1 MAAAL
6 KDRSLTVKIFHLMLL
21 SCGALASTSFVHRE
35 PLFVWNASAS
45 VPIGLYA
52 VQPIADLTVTDLV
65 VARPPEPLANWLD
78 ERRYLS
84 KGAPLIKRIA
94 GLPGQK
100 ICRDGLAVSVDGIIM
115 AQAREQDHAG
125 RPLPVWKGCF
135 TLLFGEVF
143 LLNWDEPASLDG
155 RYFGTFPIQAII
167 GRAAPL
173 WTRED
178 D

>member
-1 MAAAL
+1 M
-6 KDRSLTVKIFHLMLL
+6 TKILAIMLL
-21 SCGALASTSFVHRE
+21 SCGALASTTFSHRE
-35 PLFVWNASAS
+35 PLLVWNASAS

-52 VQPIADLTVTDLV
+52 VRQIGKLTLTDLV
-65 VARPPEPLANWLD
+65 VVRPPEPLAQWLD
-78 ERRYLS
+78 DRRYLA
-84 KGAPLIKRIA
+84 KGAPLIKRVA

-100 ICRDGLAVSVDGIIM
+100 ICRDGLDVSVDGIVM
-115 AQAREQDHAG
+115 AQARERDHSG
-125 RPLPVWKGCF
+125 RPLPAWRGCF
-135 TLLFGEVF
+135 PLLPGQIF

-155 RYFGTFPIQAII
+155 RYFGAFPTDAVV

>member
-1 MAAAL
+1 MIKTLAL
-6 KDRSLTVKIFHLMLL
+6 TLL

-35 PLFVWNASAS
+35 PLLVWNASAS

-52 VQPIADLTVTDLV
+52 VRPIGELTVTDLV
-65 VARPPEPLANWLD
+65 GARPPAPLDKWLD
-78 ERRYLS
+78 ERRYLPM
-84 KGAPLIKRIA
+84 GALLIKRVA

-100 ICRDGLAVSVDGIIM
+100 ICRDGLDVSVDGIVM
-115 AQAREQDHAG
+115 AQARERDHLD
-125 RPLPVWKGCF
+125 RPLPAWRGCF
-135 TLLFGEVF
+135 LLLPGQIF

-155 RYFGTFPIQAII
+155 RYFGALRVDAVV

-173 WTRED
+173 WTSED

>member
-1 MAAAL
+1 MKILAL
-6 KDRSLTVKIFHLMLL
+6 AFL
-21 SCGALASTSFVHRE
+21 SCGALASIAFTHHE

-78 ERRYLS
+78 ERRYLPR
-84 KGAPLIKRIA
+84 GAPLIKRVA

-100 ICRDGLAVSVDGIIM
+100 ICRAGLAVSVDGIVM
-115 AQAREQDHAG
+115 AQARERDHAH
-125 RPLPVWKGCF
+125 RPLPVWRGCF
-135 TLLFGEVF
+135 TLLSGEVF

-155 RYFGTFPIQAII
+155 RYFGAFPIESII
-167 GRAAPL
+167 GRAASL
-173 WTRED
+173 WTMGD

>member
-1 MAAAL
+1 M
-6 KDRSLTVKIFHLMLL
+6 KILTLTLL
-21 SCGALASTSFVHRE
+21 SCGAIASTFSAARQ
-35 PLFVWNASAS
+35 PWLVWNASAS

-52 VQPIADLTVTDLV
+52 VRPIGVLTVTDLV
-65 VARPPEPLANWLD
+65 VVRPPEPLATWLD

-84 KGAPLIKRIA
+84 KGAPLIKRVA

-100 ICRDGLAVSVDGIIM
+100 ICRDGLAVSVDGIVM
-115 AQAREQDHAG
+115 TQAREQDHAG

-155 RYFGTFPIQAII
+155 RYFGAFPIEVVV

>member
-1 MAAAL
+1 MMKTLA
-6 KDRSLTVKIFHLMLL
+6 LMLV
-21 SCGALASTSFVHRE
+21 SCGAVVSTFLSDHE
-35 PLFVWNASAS
+35 PALVWNASAS

-52 VQPIADLTVTDLV
+52 VRPIGTLSVTDLV

-78 ERRYLS
+78 ERRYLP
-84 KGAPLIKRIA
+84 KGAPLIKRVA
-94 GLPGQK
+94 GLSGQK
-100 ICRDGLAVSVDGIIM
+100 ICRDGLAVSVDGIVM
-115 AQAREQDHAG
+115 AQALTRDHAE

-135 TLLFGEVF
+135 TLLFGEIF

-155 RYFGTFPIQAII
+155 RYFGAFPIEGVV
-167 GRAAPL
+167 GRATPL